1 MVYTSMRLRSVLI
14 AFVIDIWLYMYTLPV
29 QVSRKR
35 SAPRGIIDDCN
46 PLG

>member
-1 MVYTSMRLRSVLI
+1 
-14 AFVIDIWLYMYTLPV
+14 MYTLPV